1 MKIFLILLSLFV
13 MPLAY
18 AEDSYADEEVAE
30 SETTGLVVV
39 ERMSCLD
46 INTKISELSAKEEPD
61 DDTIIE
67 LEKLKSDYRRK
78 CMKSAGGRKTAAQ
91 DRIVINNDPIEETEV
106 VEEAA
111 EETTEVEQAT
121 VKEPDAKPKEQNKK
135 ENSSGGVPATAEEVK
150 MFEELMNLEMG
161 LCSDGTKPN
170 KFGCCADEIFKD
182 MGNAVFACC
191 PKSGGDCFPPITKK
205 EQ

>member
-13 MPLAY
+13 MPLA
-18 AEDSYADEEVAE
+18 YADEEVAE

-46 INTKISELSAKEEPD
+46 INTKITELSGIEEPD

-91 DRIVINNDPIEETEV
+91 GRSVINNDPIEETEV
-106 VEEAA
+106 VEEVA
-111 EETTEVEQAT
+111 EETTEVEQVT

-170 KFGCCADEIFKD
+170 KFGCCTDEIFKD
-182 MGNAVFACC
+182 LGNNVYACC
-191 PKSGGDCFPPITKK
+191 PKTGGDCYPPMK
-205 EQ
+205 

>member
-13 MPLAY
+13 MPLA
-18 AEDSYADEEVAE
+18 YADEEVAE

-39 ERMSCLD
+39 ERMSCFD
-46 INTKISELSAKEEPD
+46 INTKITELSAIEEPD

-91 DRIVINNDPIEETEV
+91 GRSVINNDPIEEPAVIEEV
-106 VEEAA
+106 A
-111 EETTEVEQAT
+111 EETTEVEQVT

-135 ENSSGGVPATAEEVK
+135 ENSSGGVPATEEEIR
-150 MFEELMNLEMG
+150 MFEELVNLDMG
-161 LCSDGTKPN
+161 LCADGTKPN
-170 KFGCCADEIFKD
+170 KFGCCTDEIFKD
-182 MGNAVFACC
+182 LGNNVYACC
-191 PKSGGDCFPPITKK
+191 PKTGGDCYPPLK
-205 EQ
+205 

>member
-1 MKIFLILLSLFV
+1 MKIFLVLLSLFV

-18 AEDSYADEEVAE
+18 ADDEVVE
-30 SETTGLVVV
+30 SETTGQVVV

-46 INTKISELSAKEEPD
+46 INTKISELSGIEEPD

-91 DRIVINNDPIEETEV
+91 GRSVINNAPIEETEV
-106 VEEAA
+106 VEEVA
-111 EETTEVEQAT
+111 EETTEVEKVT

-135 ENSSGGVPATAEEVK
+135 ENSSGGMPATAEEVK

-170 KFGCCADEIFKD
+170 KFGCCTDEIFKD
-182 MGNAVFACC
+182 LGNNVYACC
-191 PKSGGDCFPPITKK
+191 PKTGGDCYPPMK
-205 EQ
+205 

>member
-1 MKIFLILLSLFV
+1 MKIFLVLLSLFV
-13 MPLAY
+13 MPLA
-18 AEDSYADEEVAE
+18 YADEEVAE

-91 DRIVINNDPIEETEV
+91 SRSVINNDPIEETEV
-106 VEEAA
+106 VEEVA
-111 EETTEVEQAT
+111 EETTEVEQ
-121 VKEPDAKPKEQNKK
+121 EPVEVPKKQDKK
-135 ENSSGGVPATAEEVK
+135 ETAPSSVPATAEEVK

-170 KFGCCADEIFKD
+170 KFGCCTDEIFKD
-182 MGNAVFACC
+182 MGNNVYACC
-191 PKSGGDCFPPITKK
+191 PKTGGDCYPPMK
-205 EQ
+205 

>member
-18 AEDSYADEEVAE
+18 AEDSYEEEVAE

-39 ERMSCLD
+39 ERMSCFD
-46 INTKISELSAKEEPD
+46 INTKITELSAIEEPD

-91 DRIVINNDPIEETEV
+91 GRSVINNDPIEETEV
-106 VEEAA
+106 VEEVA
-111 EETTEVEQAT
+111 EETTEVEQVT

-135 ENSSGGVPATAEEVK
+135 ENSSGGVPATEEEIR
-150 MFEELMNLEMG
+150 MFEELVNLDMG
-161 LCSDGTKPN
+161 LCADGTKPN
-170 KFGCCADEIFKD
+170 KFGCCTDEIFKD
-182 MGNAVFACC
+182 LGNNVYACC
-191 PKSGGDCFPPITKK
+191 PKTGGDCYPPLK
-205 EQ
+205 

>member
-13 MPLAY
+13 MPLA
-18 AEDSYADEEVAE
+18 YADEEVAE

-46 INTKISELSAKEEPD
+46 INTKITELSGIEEPD

-91 DRIVINNDPIEETEV
+91 GRSVINNDPIEETEV
-106 VEEAA
+106 VEEVA
-111 EETTEVEQAT
+111 EEENVEQKSVET
-121 VKEPDAKPKEQNKK
+121 TKQQPKKQAKK

-170 KFGCCADEIFKD
+170 KFGCCTDEIFKD
-182 MGNAVFACC
+182 LGNNVYACC
-191 PKSGGDCFPPITKK
+191 PKTGGDCYPPLK
-205 EQ
+205 

>member
-18 AEDSYADEEVAE
+18 AEDSYEDEEVAE

-91 DRIVINNDPIEETEV
+91 GRSVINNDPIEETEV
-106 VEEAA
+106 VEGVA
-111 EETTEVEQAT
+111 EETTEVEQVT

-170 KFGCCADEIFKD
+170 KFGCCTDEIFKD
-182 MGNAVFACC
+182 LGNNVYACC
-191 PKSGGDCFPPITKK
+191 PKTGGDCYPPLK
-205 EQ
+205 

>member
-13 MPLAY
+13 MPLA
-18 AEDSYADEEVAE
+18 YADEEVAE

-91 DRIVINNDPIEETEV
+91 GRSVINNDPIEETEV
-106 VEEAA
+106 VEEVA
-111 EETTEVEQAT
+111 EETTEVEQVT

-135 ENSSGGVPATAEEVK
+135 ENLSGGMPATAEEVK

-170 KFGCCADEIFKD
+170 KFGCCTDEIFKD
-182 MGNAVFACC
+182 LGNNVYACC
-191 PKSGGDCFPPITKK
+191 PKTGGDCYPPLK
-205 EQ
+205 

>member
-1 MKIFLILLSLFV
+1 MKIFLVLLSLFV
-13 MPLAY
+13 MPLA
-18 AEDSYADEEVAE
+18 YADEEVAE

-106 VEEAA
+106 VEEVA
-111 EETTEVEQAT
+111 EETTEVEQVT

-135 ENSSGGVPATAEEVK
+135 ENSSGGMPATEEEIR
-150 MFEELMNLEMG
+150 MFEELVNLDMG
-161 LCSDGTKPN
+161 LCADGTKPN
-170 KFGCCADEIFKD
+170 KFGCCTDEIFKD
-182 MGNAVFACC
+182 LGNNVYACC
-191 PKSGGDCFPPITKK
+191 PKTGGDCYPPLK
-205 EQ
+205 

>member
-1 MKIFLILLSLFV
+1 MKIFLVLLSLFV

-18 AEDSYADEEVAE
+18 ADDEVVE
-30 SETTGLVVV
+30 SETTGQVVV

-46 INTKISELSAKEEPD
+46 INTKISELSGIEEPD

-91 DRIVINNDPIEETEV
+91 GRSVINNDPIEETEV
-106 VEEAA
+106 VEEVA
-111 EETTEVEQAT
+111 EETTEVEQVT
-121 VKEPDAKPKEQNKK
+121 VKEPDVKPKEQNKK

-161 LCSDGTKPN
+161 LCADGTKPN
-170 KFGCCADEIFKD
+170 KFGCCTDEIFKD
-182 MGNAVFACC
+182 LGNNVYACC
-191 PKSGGDCFPPITKK
+191 PKTGGDCYPPMK
-205 EQ
+205 

>member
-1 MKIFLILLSLFV
+1 MKIFLVLLSLFV
-13 MPLAY
+13 MPLA
-18 AEDSYADEEVAE
+18 YADEEVAE

-46 INTKISELSAKEEPD
+46 INTKITELSGIQEPD

-91 DRIVINNDPIEETEV
+91 GRSVINNDPIEETEV

-111 EETTEVEQAT
+111 EETTEVEQVT

-135 ENSSGGVPATAEEVK
+135 ENSSGGVPATAEEIK

-170 KFGCCADEIFKD
+170 KFGCCTDEIFKD
-182 MGNAVFACC
+182 LGNNVYACC
-191 PKSGGDCFPPITKK
+191 PKTGGDCYPPLK
-205 EQ
+205 